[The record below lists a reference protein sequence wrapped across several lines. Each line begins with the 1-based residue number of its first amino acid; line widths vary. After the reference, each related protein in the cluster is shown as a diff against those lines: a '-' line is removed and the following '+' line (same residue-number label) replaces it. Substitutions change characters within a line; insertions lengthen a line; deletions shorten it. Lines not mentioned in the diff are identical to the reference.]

1 MRPDDLPEVREL
13 QPFKSMKEENLAELM
28 HAAFLQNFPAQVQL
42 ITEGDRADFLFV
54 VIEGCVELYA
64 KSNGREAV
72 LAMVRPIGSFILA
85 AVLKDAVNLMSART
99 TEKTRILMIP
109 AQNIRA
115 AFEKDDAFARAIV
128 IELAGYFRAVVKEY
142 KNLRLRTAVER
153 LANWL
158 LKYHKDQGQAGEVKL
173 PYDKRTLASILGM
186 TPENL
191 SRAFGTLKPYGVSVN
206 GGKVKLE
213 DVEALEVL
221 AKPNV
226 LIDDRT
232 T

>member
-13 QPFKSMKEENLAELM
+13 EPFRSMEEENFAELM
-28 HAAFLQNFPAQVQL
+28 HAAFLQNFPASVQL
-42 ITEGDRADFLFV
+42 TTEGDNSDFLFL

-64 KSNGREAV
+64 KANEREAT
-72 LAMVRPIGSFILA
+72 LAMVRPVGSFILA
-85 AVLKDAVNLMSART
+85 AVLRDAVNLMSART
-99 TEKTRILMIP
+99 TQKSRILMIP
-109 AQNIRA
+109 AQNIRL
-115 AFEKDDAFARAIV
+115 AFEKDDAFARATV
-128 IELAGYFRAVVKEY
+128 LELAGYFRAVVKEY

-158 LKYHKDQGQAGEVKL
+158 LKYHRDQGATGGVEI

-206 GGKVKLE
+206 GAQVKLG
-213 DVEALEVL
+213 DVEALGIL

>member
-1 MRPDDLPEVREL
+1 MRPDDLPEMREL
-13 QPFKSMKEENLAELM
+13 EPFKSMKEENFAELM

-42 ITEGDRADFLFV
+42 ITEGDHADFLFV

-85 AVLKDAVNLMSART
+85 AVMKDAVNLMSART
-99 TEKTRILMIP
+99 AEKTRILMIP

-128 IELAGYFRAVVKEY
+128 IELAGYFRAVVKEF

-158 LKYHKDQGQAGEVKL
+158 LKYHKDQGADGKVEL

-206 GGKVKLE
+206 GSRVKLG

-226 LIDDRT
+226 LIDDRST
-232 T
+232 

>member
-1 MRPDDLPEVREL
+1 MRADDLPEVREL
-13 QPFKSMKEENLAELM
+13 EPFRSMGEECFAELM

-42 ITEGDRADFLFV
+42 ITEGDNSDFLFV

-64 KSNGREAV
+64 QSNGREAV
-72 LAMVRPIGSFILA
+72 LAMVRPVGSFILA
-85 AVLKDAVNLMSART
+85 AVLRDAVNLMSART
-99 TEKTRILMIP
+99 TQKTRILMIP
-109 AQNIRA
+109 AQNIRN
-115 AFEKDDAFARAIV
+115 AFKEDDAFARATV
-128 IELAGYFRAVVKEY
+128 LELAGYFRAVVKEY

-158 LKYHKDQGQAGEVKL
+158 LKYHLDQGAQGRVDL

-191 SRAFGTLKPYGVSVN
+191 SRAFGTLKPYGVSVK
-206 GGKVKLE
+206 GGHVLLKDVKSLR
-213 DVEALEVL
+213 VL
-221 AKPNV
+221 AKPNP

>member
-1 MRPDDLPEVREL
+1 MRPDDLPEIREL
-13 QPFKSMKEENLAELM
+13 EPFKSMGEEGFAELM

-42 ITEGDRADFLFV
+42 ITEGDHADFLFV
-54 VIEGCVELYA
+54 VIEGCAELYA
-64 KSNGREAV
+64 NTNGREAI
-72 LAMVRPIGSFILA
+72 LAMVRPYGSFILA
-85 AVLKDAVNLMSART
+85 AVLRDAVNLMSART
-99 TEKTRILMIP
+99 VEKTRILMIP
-109 AQNIRA
+109 AQNIRN
-115 AFEKDDAFARAIV
+115 AFEQDDAFARAVV

-158 LKYHKDQGQAGEVKL
+158 IKVHKDQGETGRVEI
-173 PYDKRTLASILGM
+173 PFDKRTLASILGM

-206 GGKVKLE
+206 AKRVRLDDLKSLT
-213 DVEALEVL
+213 VL